1 MKDYFTGVNNNDMVE
16 HHCRVCGLY
25 NQEAPWGEDNRT
37 PSYDICPCCGMEFGF
52 EDYRLDLIRQYRQ
65 QWLDQGAE
73 WFEKNEKP
81 SGWNLTEQMKDIPKE
96 WL

>member
-1 MKDYFTGVNNNDMVE
+1 MKDYSIGVNNKYMIE

-25 NQEAPWGEDNRT
+25 IEDPPWGEDNRT

-52 EDYRLDLIRQYRQ
+52 EDYRLDLVRQYRQ
-65 QWLDQGAE
+65 QWLDGGAG
-73 WFEKNEKP
+73 WFEKKEKP
-81 SGWNLTEQMKDIPKE
+81 PNWDLTEQMKNIPKE